1 MSLDRATLAEK
12 TATVERHLARVA
24 ERLPP
29 TPQGLRPATDGS
41 DAVILHL
48 WQAVQIVVDVAVA
61 TCLHLNL
68 GAPAGYGD
76 AFRRLADAGKVPVD
90 LSERLVRAAGFRNVV
105 AHAYES
111 LDMALVH
118 GAASQGPADLRQ
130 FLAAVRDAL
139 EA

>member
-1 MSLDRATLAEK
+1 MSLDRAILAEK
-12 TATVERHLARVA
+12 ASTVERHLARVA
-24 ERLPP
+24 ERLPS
-29 TPQGLRPATDGS
+29 TAEGLRPATDVS

-61 TCLHLNL
+61 MCLRLNL

-76 AFRRLADAGKVPVD
+76 AFRRLATAGMVPAD
-90 LSERLVRAAGFRNVV
+90 LAERLVRAAGFRNVV

-118 GAASQGPADLRQ
+118 RAASQGPVDLRQ

-139 EA
+139 QA